1 MDYDYDLYCEVMTA
15 LVHNADIDFVE
26 DLEIGVNISPVTEVK
41 VIFDGFGDL
50 EDEDEN
56 GEYRYTEGGNTN
68 MQSFAVFIHRNTIKG
83 EEFPEHDLTPWGLIH
98 RPREEFCTYVW
109 YDAELGEYEVLP
121 LEDRLSDDEGS
132 MTVEEVMEAV
142 RYIKEKYFSDE
153 NN

>member
-41 VIFDGFGDL
+41 VIFDGFGDR
-50 EDEDEN
+50 EEDEN
-56 GEYRYTEGGNTN
+56 GEYVEGGNLD
-68 MQSFAVFIHRNTIKG
+68 MQSFAVFIHRNTVKG
-83 EEFPEHDLTPWGLIH
+83 EAFPEHEFTPWGLIH

-109 YDAELGEYEVLP
+109 YDAINGEYEVLP
-121 LEDRLSDDEGS
+121 LEDRLSTDEGT

-142 RYIKEKYFSDE
+142 RYIKENYFSDE

>member
-26 DLEIGVNISPVTEVK
+26 YLEIGVNISPVAEVK
-41 VIFDGFGDL
+41 VIFDGFGDR
-50 EDEDEN
+50 EEDEN
-56 GEYRYTEGGNTN
+56 GEYVEGGNLD

-83 EEFPEHDLTPWGLIH
+83 EEFPEHEFTPWGLIH

-109 YDAELGEYEVLP
+109 YDAINGEYEVLP
-121 LEDRLSDDEGS
+121 LEDRLSTDEGTMS
-132 MTVEEVMEAV
+132 VEEVMEAV
-142 RYIKEKYFSDE
+142 RYIKENYFSDE